1 MRVAVVCFTE
11 NGCVITKKLTEG
23 LAARGIEARG
33 YVKRQRTG
41 GGEVHVRPEEVQAL
55 RESIGA
61 RPEKIPAIREPLGA
75 RPEDIPAVREP
86 LGVWT
91 GRHFKEDDG
100 LIFVGAVGI
109 AVRACAPFLEGK
121 AEDPAVVVVDE
132 LGKYSISLLSG
143 HVGGANDLARMAAD
157 VLGAEPVI
165 TTATDLNETFA
176 VDLFAKKNGLLITD
190 LEAARLISA
199 AALAGEPIGFFCDFP
214 TEGTIPKELAP
225 GAEKRCNIRVTV
237 RTAEMSA
244 PEEASEKPVSEKA
257 AEMVAAPEEAA
268 EKTAAPENTRDR
280 VELRLVPRAV
290 VLGIGC
296 RKKTSQEAIGNLAVS
311 LLEEH
316 RIDPSALLSVASID
330 LKAEEEGL
338 LRFCKTAGV
347 PLTTFSAGE
356 LLRAEGTFTESEFVR
371 RTTGV
376 GNVCERSA
384 VCGCGAAG
392 GRLMAEKTASEGVT
406 AAAACRNTVIYF

>member
-1 MRVAVVCFTE
+1 MRSMMRVAVVCFTE
-11 NGCVITKKLTEG
+11 NGRVITKKLTEG

-33 YVKRQRTG
+33 YVKRRQTG
-41 GGEVHVRPEEVQAL
+41 GGETP
-55 RESIGA
+55 
-61 RPEKIPAIREPLGA
+61 A
-75 RPEDIPAVREP
+75 RPEDIPALREP
-86 LGVWT
+86 LGIWT

-100 LIFVGAVGI
+100 LIFVGAAGI

-143 HVGGANDLARMAAD
+143 HLGGANDLARMAAD

-190 LEAARLISA
+190 LEAAKLISA

-214 TEGTIPKELAP
+214 TEGTIPKELVT

-237 RTAEMSA
+237 RAAEKTVL
-244 PEEASEKPVSEKA
+244 EEAAEKT
-257 AEMVAAPEEAA
+257 APEEAA
-268 EKTAAPENTRDR
+268 EKMAALENRRDR
-280 VELRLVPRAV
+280 VELRLVPMAV

-296 RKKTSQEAIGNLAVS
+296 RKGASREAIGKLAAS

-316 RIDPSALLSVASID
+316 CIDPSALLCVASID
-330 LKAEEEGL
+330 LKAEEAGL
-338 LRFCKTAGV
+338 VRFCEKTGV
-347 PLTTFSAGE
+347 PFTTFSARE

-376 GNVCERSA
+376 GNVCERAA

-392 GRLMAEKTASEGVT
+392 GRLMAEKTAAEGVT

>member
-11 NGCVITKKLTEG
+11 NGCAITKKLTEG

-33 YVKRQRTG
+33 YVKRRQTG
-41 GGEVHVRPEEVQAL
+41 GGEVPARPEEAQAI

-61 RPEKIPAIREPLGA
+61 RPEKIPALRKLLGA
-75 RPEDIPAVREP
+75 RPEDIPALREP
-86 LGVWT
+86 LGIWT

-237 RTAEMSA
+237 R
-244 PEEASEKPVSEKA
+244 A
-257 AEMVAAPEEAA
+257 AEETAATEEAA
-268 EKTAAPENTRDR
+268 EKMAAPENMRDR

-296 RKKTSQEAIGNLAVS
+296 RKGTSREAIGNLAAS
-311 LLEEH
+311 LLEER

-330 LKAEEEGL
+330 LKAEEAGL
-338 LRFCKTAGV
+338 VRFCEKTGV
-347 PLTTFSAGE
+347 PFTTFSAGE

-376 GNVCERSA
+376 GNVCERAA
-384 VCGCGAAG
+384 VCGCGTAG
-392 GRLMAEKTASEGVT
+392 GRLMAEKTAAEGVT